1 MYEDEDDDF
10 PISQNDEKM
19 FSYTVHSDYLFD
31 KSPEVTLSSP
41 WEFGIGNL
49 KQFESVRK
57 CVRRVPSMSWMP
69 HLRRASCRQRDGH
82 IWRILGMQRL
92 CEMINYSLRY
102 HSRFIWEFRVLGQKI
117 DFLNLVLR
125 DVSEHPCVHL
135 ARNDTL
141 YMQLWNQ
148 KFRRKKSIGG
158 TVDANLLRF
167 AGRRCVYCSSKFDLY
182 SSRFIFRER
191 FEWDDSLCQN
201 DEVARKAPWLYRMS
215 SRRSAALEKQR
226 ERCDSCLD
234 YLLTPCEH
242 NSKECLC

>member
-1 MYEDEDDDF
+1 MMDEKDDF
-10 PISQNDEKM
+10 DDHI
-19 FSYTVHSDYLFD
+19 FSYTVPSDYLFD
-31 KSPEVTLSSP
+31 KSPEITLSSP
-41 WEFGIGNL
+41 WEFAIQNL
-49 KQFESVRK
+49 QKLESVRK

-102 HSRFIWEFRVLGQKI
+102 YSKFIWEFRVLGQKI
-117 DFLNLVLR
+117 DFLKLVLR

-148 KFRRKKSIGG
+148 KFRRNKRIGG

-182 SSRFIFRER
+182 TSRFIFRER
-191 FEWDDSLCQN
+191 FEWDDSLCEN
-201 DEVARKAPWLYRMS
+201 DEVARKAPWLYS
-215 SRRSAALEKQR
+215 SPRLAALAKKR

-234 YLLTPCEH
+234 YLLSPCGRH
-242 NSKECLC
+242 GSVECLC

>member
-1 MYEDEDDDF
+1 MDEL
-10 PISQNDEKM
+10 PK
-19 FSYTVHSDYLFD
+19 FSYTVRSDYFFD
-31 KSPEVTLSSP
+31 KSPEVTLSSQ
-41 WEFGIGNL
+41 WEFGIRDL

-82 IWRILGMQRL
+82 IWRILGMRRL

-102 HSRFIWEFRVLGQKI
+102 YSGFIWEFRVLGQKI
-117 DFLNLVLR
+117 DFLKLVLR

-148 KFRRKKSIGG
+148 KFRRNKRIGG

-167 AGRRCVYCSSKFDLY
+167 AGDRCIYCSTKFDLFT
-182 SSRFIFRER
+182 SGFIRRER
-191 FEWDDSLCQN
+191 FKWNDSLCQN
-201 DEVARKAPWLYRMS
+201 DEVARKAPWLYS
-215 SRRSAALEKQR
+215 ARSARLAALEKKR
-226 ERCDSCLD
+226 ERCETCLD
-234 YLLTPCEH
+234 YRFTPCERH
-242 NSKECLC
+242 GSVECLC